1 MSTLKRLQTVSHR
14 KFLSLTTILGCT
26 LMLVTA
32 CSNEQGAAP
41 TASPTP
47 QAASATANVTPT
59 PATQPV
65 IAPAEVPTGF
75 KFPLTGLPAD
85 HEVKSRPFMVMVE
98 NAPQAR
104 PQTGLD
110 QADIVYEILAEG
122 EITRF
127 VSVYQSHAAAIIG
140 PVRSI
145 RPYFVEI
152 GDALDAIIVH
162 AGWSQDAMD
171 MMAGRNLAHL
181 DEVYGDGAYYW
192 RSTDRKAPHNL
203 YTSVDK
209 MKKGAEARK
218 FRTEWNGP
226 LLTFAKDGSVL
237 SGAPVQYIQIPYLMG
252 YFVSYSYDA
261 AAGVYKRS
269 MEGKP
274 HLDKETGKQL
284 ETRNLLVL
292 ESKHQIIDKE
302 GRRIVDVF
310 GPNKGVIFQEGKS
323 QSITWERKNGLLRAY
338 ASDGKEVPLLPGNT
352 WVQIVPEGTKL
363 KME

>member
-1 MSTLKRLQTVSHR
+1 LKTLPLIRKRTLHTW
-14 KFLSLTTILGCT
+14 LILGCSVIT
-26 LMLVTA
+26 LAGCSDATTALTTPSPSPQAVPVTA
-32 CSNEQGAAP
+32 NA
-41 TASPTP
+41 
-47 QAASATANVTPT
+47 TPT
-59 PATQPV
+59 PATQSTATTTEAQLP
-65 IAPAEVPTGF
+65 F

-85 HEVKSRPFMVMVE
+85 HEVKTRPYMVMVE

-110 QADIVYEILAEG
+110 QADLVYEILAEG

-127 VSVYQSHAAAIIG
+127 VSVFQSHAAETIG

-192 RSTDRKAPHNL
+192 RATDRKPPHNL

-226 LLTFAKDGSVL
+226 LLTFAKEGQSKL
-237 SGAPVQYIQIPYLMG
+237 TGAAVHYVQIPYLMG
-252 YFVSYSYDA
+252 YFASYDYDA

-284 ETRNLLVL
+284 QTKNLLVL
-292 ESKHQIIDKE
+292 ESKHKILDKE
-302 GRRIVDVF
+302 GRREVDVF
-310 GPNKGVIFQEGKS
+310 GPNKGMIFQEGMS
-323 QSITWERKNGLLRAY
+323 QAITWERKNGMLRAY

-363 KME
+363 KVE

>member
-1 MSTLKRLQTVSHR
+1 MD
-14 KFLSLTTILGCT
+14 
-26 LMLVTA
+26 
-32 CSNEQGAAP
+32 
-41 TASPTP
+41 
-47 QAASATANVTPT
+47 
-59 PATQPV
+59 TQLP
-65 IAPAEVPTGF
+65 F

-85 HEVKSRPFMVMVE
+85 HEVKTRPYMVMVE

-127 VSVYQSHAAAIIG
+127 VSVFQSHAAGAIG

-209 MKKGAEARK
+209 MKKGADARK

-226 LLTFAKDGSVL
+226 LLTFAKP
-237 SGAPVQYIQIPYLMG
+237 GAVKLAGAAAHYIQIPYLMG
-252 YFVSYSYDA
+252 YFASYDYDA
-261 AAGVYKRS
+261 AAGVYMRS

-274 HLDKETGKQL
+274 HNDKETGKQL
-284 ETRNLLVL
+284 QTKNLLIL

-310 GPNKGVIFQEGKS
+310 GPNKGMIFQEGMS
-323 QSITWERKNGLLRAY
+323 QAITWERKNGMLRAY
-338 ASDGKEVPLLPGNT
+338 ANDGKEVPLLPGNT

-363 KME
+363 KVE

>member
-1 MSTLKRLQTVSHR
+1 MKTLPLIRKRTLSTWL
-14 KFLSLTTILGCT
+14 ILGCSVLT
-26 LMLVTA
+26 FAGCSDATPVISTATPETVPVT
-32 CSNEQGAAP
+32 
-41 TASPTP
+41 TTVSPTP
-47 QAASATANVTPT
+47 V
-59 PATQPV
+59 TQPTTTV
-65 IAPAEVPTGF
+65 EAQLPY

-85 HEVKSRPFMVMVE
+85 HEVKTRPYMVMVE

-127 VSVYQSHAAAIIG
+127 VSVFQSQAAEAIG

-192 RSTDRKAPHNL
+192 RSTDRKPPHNL

-226 LLTFAKDGSVL
+226 LLTFAKAGQGKL
-237 SGAPVQYIQIPYLMG
+237 TGAAVHYIQIPYLMG
-252 YFVSYSYDA
+252 YFASYDYDA
-261 AAGVYKRS
+261 AKGVYMRS

-284 ETRNLLVL
+284 QTKNLLVL

-310 GPNKGVIFQEGKS
+310 GPNKGMIFQEGMS
-323 QSITWERKNGLLRAY
+323 QAITWERKNGMLRAY

-363 KME
+363 KVE

>member
-1 MSTLKRLQTVSHR
+1 MKS
-14 KFLSLTTILGCT
+14 LSLSRRKKTLSAWLVLGCSVIT
-26 LMLVTA
+26 LVGCSDTPVSLPTTTPDTA
-32 CSNEQGAAP
+32 A
-41 TASPTP
+41 
-47 QAASATANVTPT
+47 VTPSAST
-59 PATQPV
+59 QATKPANTAIETELPY
-65 IAPAEVPTGF
+65 
-75 KFPLTGLPAD
+75 KFPLTGLPSAK
-85 HEVKSRPFMVMVE
+85 EVKSRPFMVMVE

-127 VSVYQSHAAAIIG
+127 VSVFQSHEATTIG

-152 GDALDAIIVH
+152 GDALDAVIVH
-162 AGWSQDAMD
+162 AGWSQEAMD
-171 MMAGRNLAHL
+171 MMAGRKLAHL

-218 FRTEWNGP
+218 FRSEWNGP
-226 LLTFAKDGSVL
+226 LLTFAKDDGQSKL
-237 SGAPVQYIQIPYLMG
+237 TGAAVHYILIPYLQG
-252 YFVSYSYDA
+252 YFVSYEYNPA
-261 AAGVYKRS
+261 EGVYMRS

-274 HLDKETGKQL
+274 HLDKESGKQL
-284 ETRNLLVL
+284 QAKNLLVL
-292 ESKHQIIDKE
+292 ESKHKIVDKE
-302 GRRIVDVF
+302 GRREVDVF
-310 GPNKGVIFQEGKS
+310 GPNKGVILQEGKS
-323 QSITWERKNGLLRAY
+323 QQITWERKNGMLRAY
-338 ASDGKEVPLLPGNT
+338 AEDGKEVPLLPGNT
-352 WVQIVPEGTKL
+352 WVQIVPEGTAL

>member
-1 MSTLKRLQTVSHR
+1 MKTLPILRKHTLSTWLV
-14 KFLSLTTILGCT
+14 LGCSVIT
-26 LMLVTA
+26 LVG
-32 CSNEQGAAP
+32 CSD
-41 TASPTP
+41 TSPAVSSPSP
-47 QAASATANVTPT
+47 QATATPSAAVS
-59 PATQPV
+59 PATK
-65 IAPAEVPTGF
+65 PASSAVDTTLPF
-75 KFPLTGLPAD
+75 KFPLTGLPTD
-85 HEVKSRPFMVMVE
+85 TEVKSRPFMVMVE

-127 VSVYQSHAAAIIG
+127 VSVFQSQPAQTIG

-152 GDALDAIIVH
+152 GDALDAVIVH

-171 MMAGRNLAHL
+171 MMAGRKLSHL

-192 RSTDRKAPHNL
+192 RSTERKAPHNL

-209 MKKGAEARK
+209 MKQGAKAHN
-218 FRTEWNGP
+218 FRAEWNGP
-226 LLTFAKDGSVL
+226 LLTFAKEGQNKL
-237 SGAPVQYIQIPYLMG
+237 TGAAVNYIQIPYIKG
-252 YFVSYSYDA
+252 YFASYDYDA
-261 AAGVYKRS
+261 AEGVYKRS

-274 HLDKETGKQL
+274 HLDKESGKQL
-284 ETRNLLVL
+284 QAKNLLVL
-292 ESKHQIIDKE
+292 ESKHKIVDKE
-302 GRRIVDVF
+302 GRREVDVF
-310 GPNKGVIFQEGKS
+310 GPGKGVILQEGKS

-338 ASDGKEVPLLPGNT
+338 DDKGIEVPLLPGNT
-352 WVQIVPEGTKL
+352 WVQIVPEGTQL

>member
-1 MSTLKRLQTVSHR
+1 LITLPLIRKRTLSTWL
-14 KFLSLTTILGCT
+14 ILGCSVLT
-26 LMLVTA
+26 LAGCSDATSVISTATPETVPVTTTV
-32 CSNEQGAAP
+32 S
-41 TASPTP
+41 
-47 QAASATANVTPT
+47 PT
-59 PATQPV
+59 PATQQ
-65 IAPAEVPTGF
+65 PATPTVEAQLPF

-85 HEVKSRPFMVMVE
+85 HEVKTRPYMVMVE

-127 VSVYQSHAAAIIG
+127 VSVFQSQPAGVIG

-192 RSTDRKAPHNL
+192 RSTDRKPPHNL

-226 LLTFAKDGSVL
+226 LLTFAKAGQSKL
-237 SGAPVQYIQIPYLMG
+237 TGAAVHYIQIPYLMG
-252 YFVSYSYDA
+252 YFASYDYDA
-261 AAGVYKRS
+261 AKGVYMRS

-284 ETRNLLVL
+284 QTKNLLIL

-310 GPNKGVIFQEGKS
+310 GPNKGMIFQEGLS
-323 QSITWERKNGLLRAY
+323 QAITWERKNGMLRAY

-363 KME
+363 KVE

>member
-1 MSTLKRLQTVSHR
+1 M
-14 KFLSLTTILGCT
+14 
-26 LMLVTA
+26 TA
-32 CSNEQGAAP
+32 CSEEPAAAP
-41 TASPTP
+41 TPSP
-47 QAASATANVTPT
+47 QAVSSTSSATPT
-59 PATQPV
+59 PAAQSVSTTVETQLPY
-65 IAPAEVPTGF
+65 

-85 HEVKSRPFMVMVE
+85 YEVKTRPYMVMVE

-127 VSVYQSHAAAIIG
+127 VSVFQSQPAAVIG

-192 RSTDRKAPHNL
+192 RSTDRKPPHNL
-203 YTSVDK
+203 YTSVAK

-226 LLTFAKDGSVL
+226 LLTFAKGGQGKL
-237 SGAPVQYIQIPYLMG
+237 TGAAVHYIQIPYLMG
-252 YFVSYSYDA
+252 YFASYEYDA
-261 AAGVYKRS
+261 AKGVYMRS

-274 HLDKETGKQL
+274 HLDKETSKQL
-284 ETRNLLVL
+284 QTKNLLVL

-302 GRRIVDVF
+302 GRRVVDVF
-310 GPNKGVIFQEGKS
+310 GPNKGVIFQDGLS
-323 QSITWERKNGLLRAY
+323 QAITWERKNGMLRAY

>member
-1 MSTLKRLQTVSHR
+1 MKVLPLVRSKNLSTWLILGCSVLTLAGCSDATSDISTPSPQTVS
-14 KFLSLTTILGCT
+14 
-26 LMLVTA
+26 VTA
-32 CSNEQGAAP
+32 
-41 TASPTP
+41 TA
-47 QAASATANVTPT
+47 TPT
-59 PATQPV
+59 PAAQPATTTV
-65 IAPAEVPTGF
+65 EAQLPF

-85 HEVKSRPFMVMVE
+85 HEVKTRPYMVMVE

-127 VSVYQSHAAAIIG
+127 VSVFQSQAAGEIG

-203 YTSVDK
+203 YTSVDL

-226 LLTFAKDGSVL
+226 LLTFAKEGQSTL
-237 SGAPVQYIQIPYLMG
+237 TGAAVHYIQIPYLMG
-252 YFVSYSYDA
+252 YFASYDYDA
-261 AAGVYKRS
+261 ADGVYKRS

-284 ETRNLLVL
+284 QTKNLLVL

-310 GPNKGVIFQEGKS
+310 GPNKGMIFQEGLS
-323 QSITWERKNGLLRAY
+323 QAITWERKNGMLRAY

-363 KME
+363 RVE

>member
-1 MSTLKRLQTVSHR
+1 LKD
-14 KFLSLTTILGCT
+14 LSLIRKRTLSSWLILGCSVLT
-26 LMLVTA
+26 LAGCTDSPSAISSASPQTVPVTA
-32 CSNEQGAAP
+32 AVTP
-41 TASPTP
+41 SPTP
-47 QAASATANVTPT
+47 QPT
-59 PATQPV
+59 TTTVEAQQP
-65 IAPAEVPTGF
+65 F
-75 KFPLTGLPAD
+75 KFPLTGLPTD
-85 HEVKSRPFMVMVE
+85 HEVKTRPYMVMVE

-127 VSVYQSHAAAIIG
+127 VSVFQSQAAAAIG

-226 LLTFAKDGSVL
+226 LLTFAKAGQSKLTGTAVH
-237 SGAPVQYIQIPYLMG
+237 YIQIPYLMG
-252 YFVSYSYDA
+252 YFASYDYDA
-261 AAGVYKRS
+261 AGGVYKRS

-284 ETRNLLVL
+284 QTKNLLVL

-310 GPNKGVIFQEGKS
+310 GPNKGMIFQEGMS
-323 QSITWERKNGLLRAY
+323 QAITWERKNGMLRAY

-363 KME
+363 KVE